1 MGGGWQ
7 VTVPQ
12 LEAWTFSRRA
22 RGRGKVGG
30 GTACRWVSRQSLWN
44 GSRGRTWSGQGR
56 GGDVRWDK
64 ELFFWRGSWKRGMDA
79 YLCVCVWACL
89 GLPRSEPHA
98 LTESFTDAAS
108 CWQGS
113 VWVSLVGAQEK
124 QHLQTDTCTH
134 TQIEKD
140 RMDIYYTGVR
150 VTENYLQALQKQTK
164 LHSSLHLGRVIHT
177 HTCYWYSVVRVVF
190 PLFFNHIVWQRSN
203 KRRVWCM

>member
-1 MGGGWQ
+1 M
-7 VTVPQ
+7 
-12 LEAWTFSRRA
+12 EAGPGHEADRA
-22 RGRGKVGG
+22 GE
-30 GTACRWVSRQSLWN
+30 
-44 GSRGRTWSGQGR
+44 
-56 GGDVRWDK
+56 GDVRWDK

-190 PLFFNHIVWQRSN
+190 SPLFQPHCVAEI
-203 KRRVWCM
+203 